1 MDNTQDNP
9 LLHPM
14 NPRIPNLISRPP
26 ALAEDEPMP
35 ASFWELYNQRAE
47 AYDNEKIKGST
58 ETLNVLILFVR
69 APDVS
74 ALVFVLT
81 VSRQHCSPPF

>member
-1 MDNTQDNP
+1 MDVTQDNP

-14 NPRIPNLISRPP
+14 NPGIPNLISQPP
-26 ALAEDEPMP
+26 AFLEDEPTP
-35 ASFWELYNQRAE
+35 TSFWELYNQRAE

-69 APDVS
+69 TPNVS
-74 ALVFVLT
+74 ALVVGADT
-81 VSRQHCSPPF
+81 